1 MTNANATLQALIE
14 SHDYP
19 VLLRSLLEILMKSQS
34 PLERNKYLESNN
46 IESIEALKEPALEVV
61 LDYAEL
67 CLLDGI
73 LSPVEL
79 HYMKMLQMYFHIE
92 PEDYEKFGKMDH
104 VKSIILKQL
113 QVYYADNYIDDDEV
127 MAKGDLQGLFGISY
141 GDFDELAQIVAR
153 LALERGADT
162 NDLDTI
168 IVNK

>member
-1 MTNANATLQALIE
+1 
-14 SHDYP
+14 
-19 VLLRSLLEILMKSQS
+19 
-34 PLERNKYLESNN
+34 
-46 IESIEALKEPALEVV
+46 
-61 LDYAEL
+61 
-67 CLLDGI
+67 
-73 LSPVEL
+73 
-79 HYMKMLQMYFHIE
+79 MLQMYFHIE